1 VLPPAPGTSEDL
13 PPGLLSDDAKAARRR
28 SERRK
33 RRIMATIGTVIALA
47 AIAGTV
53 ALTAQ
58 SGKKET
64 LADIEVGDCFN
75 GEPNDVSVEDCD
87 EPHQFELFAVAAAPD
102 PDAEFPG
109 DDKAFEDGGSA
120 CLMALVD
127 YYGATGDVA
136 VANGLQLDPIAPSEA
151 QWDDGETDTYCLARD
166 AEGAALGAS
175 IEGAGAG

>member
-13 PPGLLSDDAKAARRR
+13 PPGFLSGDAKAARRR

-33 RRIMATIGTVIALA
+33 RRVMVAIGTVIALA

-53 ALTAQ
+53 VLTAE
-58 SGKKET
+58 SSKKET
-64 LADIEVGDCFN
+64 LADIEVGDCYN
-75 GEPNDVSVEDCD
+75 GDPNDVSVVDCG
-87 EPHQFELFAVAAAPD
+87 EPHAFELFAVTAAPD
-102 PDAEFPG
+102 PGAEFPG
-109 DDKAFEDGGSA
+109 DDQVYEDGGSA

-136 VANGLQLDPIAPSEA
+136 VANGLQLDPIPPSEA

-166 AEGAALGAS
+166 AEGAALSVS